1 MELRDHVVR
10 KLEHECH
17 FASLLQKWTLY
28 VMSMQQRWF
37 SLVFTAL
44 CGQCRGLY
52 CGNAEETEIADE
64 GNDDLDDIDTPW
76 NIHGIE
82 YTGIEVVL

>member
-1 MELRDHVVR
+1 MSVILQVYCKSGRCTSCQCSKAGLR
-10 KLEHECH
+10 C
-17 FASLLQKWTLY
+17 
-28 VMSMQQRWF
+28 
-37 SLVFTAL
+37 TAM

-52 CGNAEETEIADE
+52 CGNAEEIEIADE